1 MITPLVGVWTSN
13 VMEKYWGTDPL
24 TVVIDDY
31 LGTWIPLLVAP
42 ASEQIWLFAIIAFAL
57 FRIIDIFKPSVCRWV
72 DQHVKG
78 GLGVMFDD
86 VLAGFYALV
95 LLLIIKSI
103 F

>member
-1 MITPLVGVWTSN
+1 
-13 VMEKYWGTDPL
+13 MEKYWGTDPL
-24 TVVIDDY
+24 TVVIDEY
-31 LGTWIPLLVAP
+31 LAP